1 MIFGFSKT
9 MYIFIYM
16 YKNFSL
22 LQKKRETL
30 ASIDTLV
37 SESFGQFVLRNELCG
52 LAKNLPL
59 LYWWNTRTSLSVW
72 KGYQYHFCL
81 GEYATPPARLLN
93 FNKLRIFM
101 EKLEFR
107 WNSGSNVLASMMV
120 IGWSHICKKWK
131 KKLFSWKKEKMKFEL
146 NEMFQWNTSK
156 YSLYYAVFFVLPFC
170 ASFTFLSYVN

>member
-1 MIFGFSKT
+1 MYVVDWIDLFKDAFFIYVTCKVVRGYYMIFGFSKT

-59 LYWWNTRTSLSVW
+59 LY
-72 KGYQYHFCL
+72 
-81 GEYATPPARLLN
+81 
-93 FNKLRIFM
+93 
-101 EKLEFR
+101 
-107 WNSGSNVLASMMV
+107 
-120 IGWSHICKKWK
+120 
-131 KKLFSWKKEKMKFEL
+131 
-146 NEMFQWNTSK
+146 
-156 YSLYYAVFFVLPFC
+156 
-170 ASFTFLSYVN
+170 

>member
-1 MIFGFSKT
+1 MGAGKFTILRF
-9 MYIFIYM
+9 FISRFECI

-22 LQKKRETL
+22 LQKKSETL

-93 FNKLRIFM
+93 FSKLRIFM

-107 WNSGSNVLASMMV
+107 WNSGSNVLASIMV
-120 IGWSHICKKWK
+120 IGWSHTCKRNDKFLFCCKK
-131 KKLFSWKKEKMKFEL
+131 E
-146 NEMFQWNTSK
+146 EMIK
-156 YSLYYAVFFVLPFC
+156 RFFLENDRC
-170 ASFTFLSYVN
+170 

>member
-131 KKLFSWKKEKMKFEL
+131 KIIFLKKRK
-146 NEMFQWNTSK
+146 NEVWAQWNVPMK
-156 YSLYYAVFFVLPFC
+156 HFKIFFVLCSFFC
-170 ASFTFLSYVN
+170 SSILC